1 MGPSFA
7 QVMADLEARAWE
19 AREDPVERVR
29 YAGYVV
35 MLHDMLMYPR
45 ERMSDLSMA
54 RLRRAEGLI

>member
-7 QVMADLEARAWE
+7 QVVADLEARAWE